1 MSSFINKNFLILFD
15 RAQYIKVF
23 FLIFGMLLMA
33 TFEVIGIA
41 SVAPFIA
48 VISNQNLI
56 NENSLL
62 NLIYINF
69 NFSSNENF
77 IIFMGICCAV
87 LLSISNFITAMVM
100 SYISRF
106 AWLQGHL
113 VSKKLLI
120 SYLNKSYAFFLTVNS
135 SQLNKNIL
143 TETQRL
149 VEGYVLPIMQAIAR
163 TIVVIFIFIFLLY
176 VNITISI
183 SLMIMLFFS
192 YYIIFRSIKNRVKN
206 IGTLSTKMVYQRY
219 KYVNDSIFGIR
230 DLILNNNKE
239 KYIKKFDLPSYKYAI
254 YQSQT
259 QIISLLPRYFLETI
273 AFGGM
278 ILIVIFLILQGL
290 DVSTI
295 IPIISIYAL
304 SGYRLFPSL
313 QNIYYGFINAN
324 YTKKIFDIITDDLRE
339 EITKDNKVNENL
351 KLVFNKYIKLNDIS
365 FKYQKN
371 DISILK
377 SLNLQIS
384 KNTSIGIVGKSGSGK
399 TTLINIL
406 LGLLNPSQGN
416 ITLDDIK
423 IDSSKLNLFHK
434 KIGYVP
440 QFPYLTDDTF
450 RNNITFGINEDEII
464 EDQLIKASKEAEIY
478 DLIINQPNG
487 FNTIIGERGLQLSG
501 GQQQRIAIARALY
514 NDPSILIFDEA
525 TSSLDLITESKIMQ
539 SINKFKSKKT
549 IITIAHRIQTI
560 KNYDII
566 YILEKGEIVDSGSY
580 EKLFNDNIYFR
591 KLTQN

>member
-1 MSSFINKNFLILFD
+1 MLSFFYKNFLILFD
-15 RAQYIKVF
+15 KDQYIKVF

-33 TFEVIGIA
+33 FFEVIGIA

-48 VISNQNLI
+48 IISNQNLI
-56 NENSLL
+56 NENYFL
-62 NLIYINF
+62 NIIFLYF
-69 NFSSNENF
+69 QFTSNENF
-77 IIFMGICCAV
+77 IIFMGISCAI
-87 LLSISNFITAMVM
+87 LLSISNFITAIVM

-106 AWLQGHL
+106 AWVQGHI

-120 SYLNKSYAFFLTVNS
+120 SYLNKSYYYFLTVNS

-163 TIVVIFIFIFLLY
+163 SIVVIFIFIFLLY
-176 VNITISI
+176 VNVTISI
-183 SLMIMLFFS
+183 SLMFMLLFS
-192 YYIIFRSIKNRVKN
+192 YYIIFKSIKNKVKK
-206 IGTLSTKMVYQRY
+206 IGTLSTKMVFERY

-239 KYIKKFDLPSYKYAI
+239 KYIKKFNDPSYRYAI
-254 YQSQT
+254 YQSQS

-273 AFGGM
+273 AFAGM

-290 DVSTI
+290 NVSTI

-324 YTKKIFDIITDDLRE
+324 YTKKIFDIIVKDL
-339 EITKDNKVNENL
+339 D
-351 KLVFNKYIKLNDIS
+351 KYISIEKKTNDNFELPFQKFIELNDIT
-365 FKYQKN
+365 FRYNKN
-371 DISILK
+371 DTSILK
-377 SLNLQIS
+377 SLNFKIS

-406 LGLLNPSQGN
+406 LGLLHPSQGI
-416 ITLDDIK
+416 ITLDSIK
-423 IDSSKLNLFHK
+423 IDSTNINLFHR

-450 RNNITFGINEDEII
+450 RNNITFGIKEDEINQN
-464 EDQLIKASKEAEIY
+464 QLIKASKEAEIY
-478 DLIINQPNG
+478 DFIMSQPYG
-487 FNTIIGERGLQLSG
+487 FDTIIGERGLQLSG

-549 IITIAHRIQTI
+549 IITIAHRIQTL

-566 YILEKGEIVDSGSY
+566 YILDKGEIVDSGSY
-580 EKLFNDNIYFR
+580 KKLFNENTYFR